1 MILAEMELAYT
12 VLLGSAMIFGGAA
25 VLALAWAFRN
35 GQMSNFARGAT
46 SIFDP
51 DEPVGEVT
59 DQTLAPR
66 TDDKGQRNHADQ
78 SSES

>member
-1 MILAEMELAYT
+1 MILADMELAYA
-12 VLLGSAMIFGGAA
+12 VLLGSAMLFGGAA

-59 DQTLAPR
+59 DQSLAQ
-66 TDDKGQRNHADQ
+66 KGKDAGGRSRSDHGD
-78 SSES
+78 